1 MASVTVD
8 KRTGNLCV
16 RAYGGVDKVTGKPYK
31 PSVTLPSD
39 ASDSEIER
47 AMERMDIKAGLA
59 KRIGRSLTIGGLVSY
74 YLEEVC
80 PAIGHSPTTIESY
93 DSNARCYVY
102 PTIGKVEYDD
112 ADPSLFSSLYDELA
126 ERGGIDGHGLS
137 QPTIKKLH
145 SFLSGCFTNLV
156 ALKVIDR
163 NVIRDLKVP
172 RGESP
177 EAEALVHEDF
187 KRFRDYLLDTPQG
200 VGFDETRDTALF
212 TDLYSGVRRGELS
225 GFVVC
230 DWRSPLRELRARYS
244 IAETSNG
251 LLRSAHRER
260 QRAACRGAKKQK
272 KERLTRKGTK
282 QRRTRSIAL
291 AIVAATRLDT
301 HVLMQAEWLASH
313 GIVQT
318 ADTPLFAMEDGS
330 PIRPSAFYDRFIFL
344 RDYLGMS
351 PTVTL
356 KSLRH
361 TQATYLLEAGENL
374 KLIQDRMG
382 HASFNTTVGIYGH
395 VMPGRDTAAADLFG
409 RIAENVTED

>member
-1 MASVTVD
+1 MTVD

-39 ASDSEIER
+39 ASESEIER

-93 DSNARCYVY
+93 ESNARCYVY
-102 PTIGKVEYDD
+102 STIGKVEYDE

-126 ERGGIDGHGLS
+126 ERGGMDGQGLS

-145 SFLSGCFTNLV
+145 SMLSGCFTHLLSLN
-156 ALKVIDR
+156 VIDH

-177 EAEALVHEDF
+177 EAEALRHEDF
-187 KRFRDYLLDTPQG
+187 KRFRDYLIDTPQG
-200 VGFDETRDTALF
+200 VGFDATRDTALF
-212 TDLYSGVRRGELS
+212 IDLYSGVRRGEIA
-225 GFVVC
+225 GFVVG
-230 DWRSPLRELRARYS
+230 DWHANMRELRVRYAIS
-244 IAETSNG
+244 ETSQG

-260 QRAACRGAKKQK
+260 QRAVRKGEKKK
-272 KERLTRKGTK
+272 RLTRKGTK
-282 QRRTRSIAL
+282 TKRTRSVAL
-291 AIVAATRLDT
+291 ASDAALRLDA
-301 HVLMQAEWLASH
+301 HIRMQAEWLASH
-313 GIVQT
+313 GIKQT
-318 ADTPLFAMEDGS
+318 ADTPLFAMDDGS
-330 PIRPSAFYDRFIFL
+330 PIRPSAFYDRFIYL

-382 HASFNTTVGIYGH
+382 HASFNTTVSIYSH
-395 VMPGRDTAAADLFG
+395 VMPGRDAAAADHFG
-409 RIAENVTED
+409 RIAESVTEG